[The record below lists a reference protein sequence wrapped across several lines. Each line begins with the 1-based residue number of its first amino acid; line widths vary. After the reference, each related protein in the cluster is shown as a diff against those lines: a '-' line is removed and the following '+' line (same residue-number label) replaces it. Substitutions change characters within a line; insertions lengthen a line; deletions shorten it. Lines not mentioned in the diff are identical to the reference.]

1 MIVRFHGS
9 GTAIGDALELEGI
22 NMARTELNAE
32 KVPITVGSNKGNL
45 GNCEAR
51 SSFRI
56 LNRLLT
62 HSLQAAG
69 GLISVIKMCKSI
81 QNGVIPAMPSF
92 ERLNPMI
99 NADLPITIAA
109 HEVPLTDKAIV
120 SVSSTGL
127 GGVNAHCVL
136 RAPPSYAQR
145 VPDTIRRSSRH
156 PSSTFASEIQEYAR
170 KITQCASDILGIEV
184 QEDTSLHAAGLDSQG
199 QVLLMHRLAKV
210 IPSTVLP

>member
-1 MIVRFHGS
+1 MDVRLHGS

-45 GNCEAR
+45 GNREAR
-51 SSFRI
+51 LFFPCRESAI
-56 LNRLLT
+56 LTR
-62 HSLQAAG
+62 SLQAAG

-92 ERLNPMI
+92 ERLIPMI

-109 HEVPLTDKAIV
+109 HEVPFTDKAIV

-136 RAPPSYAQR
+136 RAPPSHAQR

-156 PSSTFASEIQEYAR
+156 PVSTFASETLE
-170 KITQCASDILGIEV
+170 
-184 QEDTSLHAAGLDSQG
+184 
-199 QVLLMHRLAKV
+199 
-210 IPSTVLP
+210 